1 MWCNIDEVV
10 GNDYFSILIPRQH
23 CAGRN
28 EALQK
33 LHTEQSLLLTARW
46 KQNKIT
52 WQLLCSTL
60 VQTVISLLVNRLQ
73 KHESSIKRHRDT
85 PLESNFLNFCVAI
98 SWWSGSSEKII
109 WIISAVMTPSCTNA
123 SESSCLVQTTAQQ
136 TYRREAAYTYSCDG
150 YCGADVWILDRTFLH
165 GVISWRYADISS
177 LEQLQSYRHTLNK
190 CTDAQ
195 MKGCRRRRWSEQ
207 RCSLNIVKKSRLKM
221 ETEKNQDQSKERNTN
236 QSKNKSS
243 AKSMLSKHTDTEW
256 ARSHMDTTL

>member
-1 MWCNIDEVV
+1 MV
-10 GNDYFSILIPRQH
+10 GVFRKDHLNHICCYDSILH
-23 CAGRN
+23 
-28 EALQK
+28 
-33 LHTEQSLLLTARW
+33 
-46 KQNKIT
+46 
-52 WQLLCSTL
+52 
-60 VQTVISLLVNRLQ
+60 
-73 KHESSIKRHRDT
+73 KRIR
-85 PLESNFLNFCVAI
+85 
-98 SWWSGSSEKII
+98 G
-109 WIISAVMTPSCTNA
+109 
-123 SESSCLVQTTAQQ
+123 SCLVQTTAQQ

-243 AKSMLSKHTDTEW
+243 AKSMLTKHRHRVSKKPHGHNSLMGTW
-256 ARSHMDTTL
+256 APVAECS